1 MDLCTYCTK
10 VSTIH
15 TELIRPRSVRCGGGF
30 VVPYPLNCAFTIQ
43 QLCLPSSLISILA
56 TMISLE
62 RSFLLAAGFETLVY
76 GLFFCIF
83 GATLILQFTSY
94 SNFRSDRHGHT
105 MTTISTLMFV
115 IATVHLATN
124 WYRMLS
130 GFVDHNIAQG
140 GVVSYLNRLNDWSRI
155 VVDTL
160 YPSQENLGSA
170 AAAKIYRTFILYQ
183 RDWKVIIPPIILFV
197 GNIVAEI
204 SILFLYIRAD
214 TATVIFDHGLQKWI
228 TSFFTIN
235 VCINIIT
242 TSMMAFRIW
251 STHQY
256 SSRYNAENGSL
267 LMSILR
273 IFLESAALQLVTQ
286 IVLLIL
292 YAIKDNAQE
301 ILLQSAVPIVGIT
314 FNVIAIRIRIHL
326 ISSTKPMTVSHQPA
340 DTIGSVRLR
349 PLVVHVSTATSVVE
363 NNEGESEAMIGGLGK
378 KSSSLQSSP
387 V

>member
-1 MDLCTYCTK
+1 MDLCTYCTE

-15 TELIRPRSVRCGGGF
+15 TELIRPRSARCGGGF

-43 QLCLPSSLISILA
+43 QLCLPSSLISILV

-76 GLFFCIF
+76 GRSSQRAEMILKLNLTHPGLFFCIF

-94 SNFRSDRHGHT
+94 NNFRSGDRHGHT

-130 GFVDHNIAQG
+130 GFVDHNVAQG
-140 GVVSYLNRLNDWSRI
+140 GVVSYLNRLDDWSRI

-170 AAAKIYRTFILYQ
+170 VA
-183 RDWKVIIPPIILFV
+183 RDWKVIVPPLILLV

-228 TSFFTIN
+228 TSFFIIN

-242 TSMMAFRIW
+242 TSMMAFKIW

-256 SSRYNAENGSL
+256 WSRYNVENGSF

-273 IFLESAALQLVTQ
+273 VFLESAALQLVTQ

-326 ISSTKPMTVSHQPA
+326 ISSTKPTTVSQSNQSS

-363 NNEGESEAMIGGLGK
+363 GSGGG
-378 KSSSLQSSP
+378 Q
-387 V
+387 